1 MYLEHYGFHEKPFD
15 ISTDPKFLWLGEK
28 HKEAYAV
35 LKYGVVENKGFLLLT
50 GDVGAGKTTLINALL
65 NSLGEDVICA
75 FIPDPGLETKEFYRY
90 LANAFGCDETFRD
103 KAEFIFTF
111 RDFLHVA
118 HENGKT
124 VLLIID
130 EAQRLTNDLLE
141 EIRMLSNIEL
151 QDSKLLNIF
160 FVGQAEFNT
169 KLLDPDNR
177 PVRQRIT
184 ISNHIQPLSEKET
197 GDYIRHRLKVAGSQL
212 NIFSYV
218 AIHEIYKYSGGYPRL
233 INIVCDIALLTAY
246 VRDKKKIGED
256 IVRESVES
264 LNIESHQDSSKNDEI
279 REGLE
284 KALKANPSATPPLHQ
299 VTKLPM
305 VAAKRQSNR
314 WLWAGGLL
322 FLGVMFGLG
331 LAYYYHKDS
340 SRKFFTDHGLSFMV
354 GSAGQRSPVVSEEK
368 GLKDQQMVLP
378 YMTGRETEGASPDS
392 DKGIDPQPTLD
403 VNSRIILDF
412 DYNSNDFSD
421 ESYRKMEGIA
431 SSIHDKSGYTVVVS
445 GYTDNLGNTSY
456 NDHLSLFRANSVK
469 SFLVGQ
475 GVDKARIK
483 TLGMGA
489 RNPLASN
496 ETAEGREKN
505 RRVEIE
511 IVPIGR

>member
-75 FIPDPGLETKEFYRY
+75 FIPDPGLEIKEFYRY
-90 LANAFGCDETFRD
+90 LANAFGCDETFKD

-118 HENGKT
+118 HENGKK

-130 EAQRLTNDLLE
+130 EAQRLSNELLE

-197 GDYIRHRLKVAGSQL
+197 GDYIRHRLKVAGSHL

-246 VRDKKKIGED
+246 VRDKKKIGDD

-264 LNIESHQDSSKNDEI
+264 LNIESHQDSSKSNEI
-279 REGLE
+279 RDGLE
-284 KALKANPSATPPLHQ
+284 KALKANPPATAPVNQ
-299 VTKLPM
+299 VTNLPI
-305 VAAKRQSNR
+305 VAQRQSNR
-314 WLWAGGLL
+314 WLWAGVLL
-322 FLGVMFGLG
+322 FLAVMFGLG
-331 LAYYYHKDS
+331 MAYLYHKDG
-340 SRKFFTDHGLSFMV
+340 SRKVLADHGLSFLL
-354 GSAGQRSPVVSEEK
+354 GSGGQGDPAVSEEK
-368 GLKDQQMVLP
+368 ELKDQQMVLP
-378 YMTGRETEGASPDS
+378 YMTGHETEGASPVS
-392 DKGIDPQPTLD
+392 DTEIGSRSPLD
-403 VNSRIILDF
+403 VNSTIILDF

-421 ESYRKMEGIA
+421 ESYKKMEGIA
-431 SSIHDKSGYTVVVS
+431 SFIQDKSGYVVVVS
-445 GYTDNLGNTSY
+445 GYTDNQGNTSY

-483 TLGMGA
+483 TLGMGS
-489 RNPLASN
+489 RNPVASN
-496 ETAEGREKN
+496 ETAEGRNKN

-511 IVPIGR
+511 IVPNGR